1 MNHPDKTK
9 FGAAQLLAMPRLVKR
24 SLALLVD
31 LASCVLTVWLALC
44 LRYEEWV
51 VMQPTHW
58 LAVAVS
64 VLLALPLFL
73 RFGLYRAIFH
83 FASWNSML
91 ILIQA
96 ISLYSLFYT
105 TVFTLI
111 GVPGEPRAVGII
123 QPMLL
128 LACAAVSRV
137 VVRYWLGSRYRSALE
152 RQRLPG
158 LLIYGAG
165 AAGRQLAAALER
177 AKEYRLLGFIDDDD
191 RLWGNNLDG
200 RVVHKPTDL
209 DRLVPELGIAD
220 VMLAIPSVSRQR
232 RLQILDALRPLPVHV
247 RTLPGLADLAA
258 GRVSLSDVG
267 ELEIEDLLGR
277 EPVAPNGLLLN
288 RNIHGKVVLV
298 TGAGGSIG
306 SELCRQILK
315 CQPKLLLLVDMSE
328 FALYQIHQELKASS
342 GSGADVLPLLASVGH
357 EARMHEIMD
366 TWHPHTV
373 YHAAAYKHVPLVE
386 HNPAEGLRNNVWGT
400 WVCAQAAMRHGVQN

>member
-1 MNHPDKTK
+1 MNHTNKTN
-9 FGAAQLLAMPRLVKR
+9 FGAAQLLAMPRLAKR
-24 SLALLVD
+24 SLALVLD
-31 LASCVLTVWLALC
+31 LAICVLTVWLALS

-51 VMQPTHW
+51 VMQAAHW
-58 LAVAVS
+58 VAVAVA
-64 VLLALPLFL
+64 VLLALPLFV
-73 RFGLYRAIFH
+73 RFGLYRAIFRL
-83 FASWNSML
+83 ASWNTML
-91 ILIQA
+91 SLTQA
-96 ISLYSLFYT
+96 MGLYTLLYA

-111 GVPGEPRAVGII
+111 GVPGVPRAVGII

-128 LACAAVSRV
+128 LAVAGVSRV
-137 VVRYWLGSRYRSALE
+137 VVRYWLGGLYRSALE

-177 AKEYRLLGFIDDDD
+177 AKEYRLVGFIDDDD
-191 RLWGNNLDG
+191 RLWGNSLDG
-200 RVVHKPTDL
+200 RVVYKPTEL
-209 DRLVPELGIAD
+209 DRLVPELGIAN

-232 RLQILDALRPLPVHV
+232 RLQILDALRHLPVHV

-267 ELEIEDLLGR
+267 ELDIEDLLGR
-277 EPVAPNGLLLN
+277 ESVAPNGLLLN

-328 FALYQIHQELKASS
+328 FALYQIH
-342 GSGADVLPLLASVGH
+342 
-357 EARMHEIMD
+357 
-366 TWHPHTV
+366 
-373 YHAAAYKHVPLVE
+373 
-386 HNPAEGLRNNVWGT
+386 
-400 WVCAQAAMRHGVQN
+400 